1 MSLGNGVLFGNRM
14 LLGAREREIRD
25 AVRPLRQRD
34 RLGDYGWRCRGML
47 FRGFRFGALL
57 RGRAKKP
64 SRPR

>member
-1 MSLGNGVLFGNRM
+1 M